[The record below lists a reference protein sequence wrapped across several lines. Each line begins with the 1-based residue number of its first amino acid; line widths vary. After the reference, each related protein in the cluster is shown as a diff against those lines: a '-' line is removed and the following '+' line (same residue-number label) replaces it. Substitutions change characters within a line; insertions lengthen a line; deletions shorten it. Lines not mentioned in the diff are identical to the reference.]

1 MGSDANARWQERID
15 ALDSYVGREGDALVP
30 ANHVEGEVNLGS
42 WVSYL
47 RTRYRQNS
55 LNDTR
60 IAELEQYPGWEWG
73 PLRPGPK
80 SDVARDNQIKKMRAQ
95 GKSLREIGQVFG
107 LSRQRV
113 HQIVNNNG

>member
-1 MGSDANARWQERID
+1 MTTDSDTRWRERIE
-15 ALDSYVGREGDALVP
+15 ALDTYVDREGDALVP
-30 ANHVEGEVNLGS
+30 ANHVEGTINLGS

-47 RTRYRQNS
+47 RTRYRQGQ
-55 LNDTR
+55 LNDGR
-60 IAELEQYPGWEWG
+60 VSELEDYPGWEWG

-80 SDVARDNQIKKMRAQ
+80 SDVARDTQIKKMRAE

-113 HQIVNNNG
+113 HQIVNNNA